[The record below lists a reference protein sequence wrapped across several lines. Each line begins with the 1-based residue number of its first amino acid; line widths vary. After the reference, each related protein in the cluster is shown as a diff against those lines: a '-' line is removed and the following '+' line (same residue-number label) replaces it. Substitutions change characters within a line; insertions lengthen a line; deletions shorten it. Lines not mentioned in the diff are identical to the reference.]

1 MIKRIRQQERERG
14 AVLLMIAVSMVALLG
29 VAAVALDLA
38 GLRLDRSLATTTA
51 DNAAAAG
58 AAELAFGGGQAGCT
72 TALAYIELNMDGVTF
87 SGADCTSMPLTCD
100 SGTAAASTTATGGS
114 WTATV
119 RYPVPDTDPLLDPGA
134 IGATTQ
140 TIVTDDGVQ
149 CERIAVEI
157 TNDRNYYFAAVIG
170 ATSGQTDFHAV
181 AKGSTGSGAES
192 AINLL
197 ILERYDCRALGAS
210 GNGQISVDA
219 VWNPIDMKIE
229 PGWAAVESDASGA
242 GCGGNGVIDGN
253 GLPTSIRADGPLGC
267 PTQAGTHTI
276 AGPTPPD
283 NVVGEG
289 CGEIRVHAAGTPG
302 CNPPACTSTGTVNPP
317 PEYLNRRITRAPVDH
332 QFNCKSS
339 YNFGALWAI
348 DGCTDTTPPYI
359 DQLVSAYGT
368 GTPSGFVT
376 WTDPPPVG
384 LGHPCNVTG
393 PPGLTITAPG
403 DVHVNCANL
412 QTGRNIHFTGGD
424 VIFDGDITLNSG
436 AVVAINS
443 NTTSAFPFTPA
454 SNEAIFYM
462 RDGEIEKAGQ
472 ASFIAHRT
480 LGYLSSSSFIDM
492 QGGSSGTLLW
502 TAPTTGNFEDLAM
515 WSEGSTDHDFAG
527 QAILELEGIFFAPWA
542 TIVYTGLGGQEQV
555 DAQFISRKLEAKGN
569 GLLVVRP
576 NYERAILVPTEVL
589 IELIR

>member
-1 MIKRIRQQERERG
+1 MIKQLRERDNERG

-51 DNAAAAG
+51 DNAATAG
-58 AAELAFGGGQAGCT
+58 AAELATGGPQSACD
-72 TALAYIELNMDGVTF
+72 TALAYIQLNMDGVTF
-87 SGADCTSMPLTCD
+87 SGADCTAMPPACTV
-100 SGTAAASTTATGGS
+100 GTSVVSTTATGGT
-114 WTATV
+114 WTATI
-119 RYPVPDTDPLLDPGA
+119 RYPVPDGDPLLDPGA

-140 TIVTDDGVQ
+140 SVVTDDGIE
-149 CERIAVEI
+149 CERIGVEI

-181 AKGSTGSGAES
+181 ARGSIGAGSEL

-219 VWNPIDMKIE
+219 VYNPTTMVLD

-242 GCGGNGVIDGN
+242 GCAGNGTIDGN
-253 GLPTSIRADGPLGC
+253 GLPTSIRADGPEGC
-267 PTQAGTHTI
+267 PTQSGTHLVNGLI
-276 AGPTPPD
+276 A
-283 NVVGEG
+283 GEG
-289 CGEIRVHAAGTPG
+289 CGEIRTLAAGTPG

-317 PEYLNRRITRAPVDH
+317 PERLARRITRAPVDH
-332 QFNCKSS
+332 QYNCKAS
-339 YNFGALWAI
+339 YSFGAAWAI
-348 DGCTDTTPPYI
+348 DGCPDAPAPYI
-359 DQLVSAYGT
+359 DQLVAAYGT
-368 GTPSGFVT
+368 GTPAGFQR
-376 WTDPPPVG
+376 WNAD
-384 LGHPCNVTG
+384 LGHPCHVTG
-393 PPGLTITAPG
+393 PPSTVIEESGNI
-403 DVHVNCANL
+403 HVDCANL
-412 QTGRNIHFTGGD
+412 RTGRSIHFTGGN
-424 VIFDGDITLNSG
+424 VIFDGDISLNSG
-436 AVVAINS
+436 AVLAINAD
-443 NTTSAFPFTPA
+443 TSGSYPFSPA
-454 SNEAIFYM
+454 SNSAVFYM
-462 RDGEIEKAGQ
+462 RNGEIEKAGQ
-472 ASFIAHRT
+472 ASFIAHHA

-492 QGGSSGTLLW
+492 QGGASGTLLW

-527 QAILELEGIFFAPWA
+527 QATLELEGVFFAPWA

-576 NYERAILVPTEVL
+576 NFDRAVLVPNQLE